1 MVRRVGASG
10 EWAQE
15 ALRLVEEADEH
26 LAARCGGEEIIFVA
40 FEDGCLFVPKM
51 VTLEED
57 VVDSVWVTA
66 VRTAGVVS
74 GICSETSQV
83 AGVKSMSSDE
93 LKGGGLVSAGLGCE
107 NP

>member
-1 MVRRVGASG
+1 MSG
-10 EWAQE
+10 EWVQE
-15 ALRLVEEADEH
+15 ALRLVEEVDEH
-26 LAARCGGEEIIFVA
+26 LAAGCGGEKIVFVA
-40 FEDGCLFVPKM
+40 FEDGCTFVPKV

-74 GICSETSQV
+74 GIGSETGRV
-83 AGVKSMSSDE
+83 AGIKRMSCDE
-93 LKGGGLVSAGLGCE
+93 LKGGGLVCAGLGGK